1 MDKVSI
7 IVPAYNAQGTIE
19 KCLESLLGQTYN
31 NIEVVVINDGSFDNT
46 LEKCKKFNDERLKV
60 ISTENRGISSA
71 RNLGIKNSTGEFICF
86 CDADDFYE
94 KNYVEKLLSMFDNNV
109 AMVACDYVRKSKT
122 RQPKEKISIFTRN
135 DALKELFSDRYLFV
149 QLWNKMI
156 RKDFIQDLKFDE
168 KVKTFGEDVVFAFNY
183 LKSCPENLIVK
194 HTNLKLYHY
203 IPAKNSASSLKVS
216 KSRGGEFSPSKI
228 NLLKIFDEMIDY
240 CKLHN
245 LEKVISQINAWY
257 FLLLLQFLFETR
269 MLKLKDLHNEFKK
282 LAFEKKKDYDK
293 CKKEY
298 KTFRRY
304 AGFLLKFL

>member
-94 KNYVEKLLSMFDNNV
+94 KNYVEKLLSMFDDNV

-122 RQPKEKISIFTRN
+122 RQPKEKITVFTRN

-216 KSRGGEFSPSKI
+216 KSMGGNS
-228 NLLKIFDEMIDY
+228 
-240 CKLHN
+240 H
-245 LEKVISQINAWY
+245 
-257 FLLLLQFLFETR
+257 LQ
-269 MLKLKDLHNEFKK
+269 KSI
-282 LAFEKKKDYDK
+282 
-293 CKKEY
+293 C
-298 KTFRRY
+298 
-304 AGFLLKFL
+304 